1 MSPLLKGMAGTQK
14 PLFGGNF
21 GLTAGHK
28 ISPWLRDHAG
38 TVRQRRQGG

>member
-21 GLTAGHK
+21 GLFGRKH
-28 ISPWLRDHAG
+28 RDTSAAW
-38 TVRQRRQGG
+38 RRR